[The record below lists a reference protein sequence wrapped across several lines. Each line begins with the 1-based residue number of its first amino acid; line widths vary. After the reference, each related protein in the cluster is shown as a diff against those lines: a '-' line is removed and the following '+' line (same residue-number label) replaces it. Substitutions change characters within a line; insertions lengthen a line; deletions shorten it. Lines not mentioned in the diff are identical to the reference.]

1 VKPDSKIYIAGHTGM
16 VGSALLRK
24 LQAKGHTNL
33 VVKTRHE
40 LDLTR
45 QADVEQFFA
54 TEKPEY
60 VFIGAAK
67 VGGIMANNTYPA
79 DFIYQNLAIQTN
91 VLHAAYLSGV
101 KRLLFL
107 GSVCIYPKHCPQPIK
122 EEHLLTGPLE
132 PTNAPYAIAK
142 ISGFTMC
149 EAYNRQYGTQ
159 FLCGMPTNLYGTGD
173 NFDLQTSHVLPAL
186 IRKFHESKIHSTP
199 VTLWGTG
206 QARREFL
213 HVNDCAKASLFLM
226 DLDSDRFRALLD
238 YTAGPLINI
247 GSGEDISILELAE
260 LVKEMIG
267 GSGEIN
273 WDSSKP
279 DGTPE
284 RKLNISRLQA
294 LGWQPTISLSEG
306 IKMTYDWYLHH
317 HDATP
322 LVESS
327 NSHS

>member
-1 VKPDSKIYIAGHTGM
+1 MNLDSKIYIAGHKGM
-16 VGSALLRK
+16 VGSAILRN
-24 LQAKGHTNL
+24 LQAKGYTNL
-33 VVKTRHE
+33 VIKSHHE

-45 QADVEQFFA
+45 QAEVEQFF
-54 TEKPEY
+54 TQEKPEY

-67 VGGIMANNTYPA
+67 VGGIMANATYPA
-79 DFIYQNLAIQTN
+79 DFIYQNLAMQTN
-91 VLHAAYLSGV
+91 ILHAAYLTKV

-142 ISGFTMC
+142 ISGVTMC

-186 IRKFHESKIHSTP
+186 IRKFHESKLDNTS

-213 HVNDCAKASLFLM
+213 HVDDCASASHFIMNLDM
-226 DLDSDRFRALLD
+226 DKYELLLNNPS
-238 YTAGPLINI
+238 GPLVNI
-247 GSGEDISILELAE
+247 GCGEDMSIQELAE
-260 LVKEMIG
+260 FVQNIVG
-267 GSGEIN
+267 ASGEIN
-273 WDSSKP
+273 WDTSKP
-279 DGTPE
+279 DGTPK
-284 RKLNISRLQA
+284 RKLDIRQLQA
-294 LGWQPTISLSEG
+294 LGWEPLISLSEG
-306 IKMTYDWYLHH
+306 IHKTYDWYLQ
-317 HDATP
+317 DDKSVQLT
-322 LVESS
+322 ESIS
-327 NSHS
+327 

>member
-1 VKPDSKIYIAGHTGM
+1 MKLESKIYVAGHQGM
-16 VGSALLRK
+16 VGSAILRI
-24 LQAKGHTNL
+24 LREKGYTNL

-54 TEKPEY
+54 KEKPHY

-67 VGGIMANNTYPA
+67 VGGIMANATYPA

-91 VLHAAYLSGV
+91 ILHAAYLSGV

-132 PTNAPYAIAK
+132 PTNAPYATAK
-142 ISGFTMC
+142 ISGFAMC

-173 NFDLQTSHVLPAL
+173 NFDLETSHVLPAL
-186 IRKFHESKIHSTP
+186 IRKFHESKTQGTP

-206 QARREFL
+206 QAKREFL
-213 HVNDCAKASLFLM
+213 HVDDCANASIFLM
-226 DLDSDRFRALLD
+226 DLNQERFQDLLK
-238 YTAGPLINI
+238 YPSGPLINI
-247 GSGEDISILELAE
+247 GSGEDIRILHLAE
-260 LVKEMIG
+260 LVKKIVG
-267 GSGEIN
+267 ATGEIL

-279 DGTPE
+279 DGTPK
-284 RKLNISRLQA
+284 RKLDIRRLQT
-294 LGWQPTISLSEG
+294 LGWEPAISLPDG
-306 IKMTYDWYLHH
+306 IYKTYDWYLHH
-317 HDATP
+317 KARIP
-322 LVESS
+322 PVESPS
-327 NSHS
+327 